1 MICGVQTKI
10 LVFSILAVKKSIFKQ
25 REFEKRYPGR
35 WWRNKIKVALQIQTS
50 GLLTRE
56 KKKKTSVIFKSL
68 YLGASLPKKPAALGA
83 SVGRKHTV
91 SKQWLL
97 LTVFSVC
104 VCVCALTQ
112 SRLTLCD
119 PMDCRPSASSVH
131 GIILTR
137 ILEWIDMPF
146 SRGSSWP
153 RDQTSIS
160 CVSCIGR
167 QILHPWVTWEALALR
182 QAFPERDE
190 LRQGSFVSKKWRK
203 MGST

>member
-35 WWRNKIKVALQIQTS
+35 WWRNKIKIALQIQTS

-104 VCVCALTQ
+104 VCVCAHSVTSDSLWPYGLQTISILCPWDYPGKNTGVDWHALLQGIFLTQ
-112 SRLTLCD
+112 GSNQHLLCLLHWQAD
-119 PMDCRPSASSVH
+119 SSPLSHLGSPSS
-131 GIILTR
+131 
-137 ILEWIDMPF
+137 
-146 SRGSSWP
+146 
-153 RDQTSIS
+153 
-160 CVSCIGR
+160 
-167 QILHPWVTWEALALR
+167 
-182 QAFPERDE
+182 
-190 LRQGSFVSKKWRK
+190 
-203 MGST
+203 

>member
-1 MICGVQTKI
+1 MVEKQN
-10 LVFSILAVKKSIFKQ
+10 KKSPSNPNLRII
-25 REFEKRYPGR
+25 
-35 WWRNKIKVALQIQTS
+35 NK
-50 GLLTRE
+50 RE
-56 KKKKTSVIFKSL
+56 KKKNKKQTSVIFKSL

-104 VCVCALTQ
+104 VCVCVCVCMLTQ
-112 SRLTLCD
+112 SRLTLYD

-153 RDQTSIS
+153 RDRTSIS

-167 QILHPWVTWEALALR
+167 QIIHPWVTWEALAFR
-182 QAFPERDE
+182 KAFPERDE
-190 LRQGSFVSKKWRK
+190 LRQGSFVSKSGEKWAVPRSWRPWRIRK
-203 MGST
+203 VNCFYNCKD

>member
-35 WWRNKIKVALQIQTS
+35 WWRNKIKIALQIQTS

-104 VCVCALTQ
+104 VCVCVSSLSHVWLFVTLWTADHQHPLSMGLSWQEYWSGLTCP
-112 SRLTLCD
+112 SPGDLPD
-119 PMDCRPSASSVH
+119 PGIKPAS
-131 GIILTR
+131 
-137 ILEWIDMPF
+137 P
-146 SRGSSWP
+146 
-153 RDQTSIS
+153 
-160 CVSCIGR
+160 VS
-167 QILHPWVTWEALALR
+167 PALAGR
-182 QAFPERDE
+182 FFTPESP
-190 LRQGSFVSKKWRK
+190 GKP
-203 MGST
+203 